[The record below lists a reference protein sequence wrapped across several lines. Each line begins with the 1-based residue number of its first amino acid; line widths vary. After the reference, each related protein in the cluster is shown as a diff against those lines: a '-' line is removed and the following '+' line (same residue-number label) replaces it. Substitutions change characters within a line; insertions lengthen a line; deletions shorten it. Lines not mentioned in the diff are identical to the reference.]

1 MTTALFAGAVAAI
14 VAIVAGG
21 PLIAFLREKKLG
33 KAISTE
39 GPESHMVKAGTPTFG
54 GLLIMGVGLAVA
66 LVAAVP
72 QDADVLL
79 PIAIAGVL
87 TLVGWYDDMGTLIDR
102 ETRAAHDR
110 TTMILKLIAFA
121 VAGVVAAWV
130 LYDGIDAPR
139 LLVPHYGAYDIG
151 PVYLLIAVGVIVAT
165 TSAAG
170 VSDGLDMLCGSMSAI
185 AIGAFGVIALMQDQD
200 ALATFCFAM
209 VGALL
214 GFLWHNAYPARIF
227 MGDSGSLP
235 LGATLAV
242 VALMTGWW
250 LLVPLIGVMFV
261 AEILSDVIQIG
272 YFRMTGGKRVF
283 RMAPLHCHFEKLD
296 VPEVRITVAFVV
308 ITLVGALA
316 GMGLVALD

>member
-1 MTTALFAGAVAAI
+1 MTTALFAGAVAAV

-33 KAISTE
+33 KAISAE

-316 GMGLVALD
+316 GIGLVALD

>member
-1 MTTALFAGAVAAI
+1 VTTALFAGSAAAI

-33 KAISTE
+33 KAISAE

-54 GLLIMGVGLAVA
+54 GLLIMGAGLTVA

-110 TTMILKLIAFA
+110 TTMVLKLIAFA

-165 TSAAG
+165 TSAVG

-296 VPEVRITVAFVV
+296 MPEVRITVAFVV

-316 GMGLVALD
+316 GIGLVALD

>member
-33 KAISTE
+33 KAISAE

-165 TSAAG
+165 TSAVG

-316 GMGLVALD
+316 GIGLVALD